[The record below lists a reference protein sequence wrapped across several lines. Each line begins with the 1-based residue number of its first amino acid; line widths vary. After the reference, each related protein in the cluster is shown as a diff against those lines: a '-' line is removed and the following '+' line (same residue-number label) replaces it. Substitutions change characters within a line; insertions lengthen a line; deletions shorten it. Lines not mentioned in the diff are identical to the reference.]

1 MLVCSAHRSGVSPL
15 KHRRPLLER
24 ALAAS
29 SLLGLL
35 ALLGCTSNVDAT
47 PGSLAVLTGQET
59 DTWTLEP
66 TPERAVLELVG
77 SNRTTLATPTP
88 PVTQISLGTGDPA
101 ESSAS
106 FELTA
111 FDANDQA
118 VIRGTSVPYSIVT
131 FESAFPSLFAART
144 GGFSRAPGNLNF
156 GYRHP
161 LVEIVSHAY
170 LLVAGGEATDSAGVA
185 IDVYDMANWVVAPKQ
200 SWLPRAPKSWA
211 VAGSSLLVIDDA
223 GAIWVDLPTGESSA
237 ATLPSGL
244 DFADL
249 VGGDVIVGAKNERYI
264 VGATRRSGAPSDR
277 VLRLDTDGT
286 LRALT
291 LNTARLG
298 AAAANLDGQIV
309 IAGGSDT
316 GAGAEVL
323 NADQTAFKELP
334 LAADATQ
341 GAALSKLT
349 SDTAILVGGT
359 DPSSG
364 ARSPIRTLDLTC
376 ADSCSPTPL
385 AQVDFDFDRARAFYL
400 SDNRLLVA
408 GESSD
413 GQSHA
418 FTLDKTIGF
427 ELTEQALRN
436 PRSEASV
443 VTAPNGQI
451 GLIGGSSL
459 SDGTPATN
467 LELFFPTQ

>member
-1 MLVCSAHRSGVSPL
+1 MLACPVHRSGVSLPRRRLPL
-15 KHRRPLLER
+15 TER
-24 ALAAS
+24 VFAAGCLS
-29 SLLGLL
+29 GLL
-35 ALLGCTSNVDAT
+35 SLLGCTSNIDAT
-47 PGSLAVLTGQET
+47 PGSLAVLSGQET

-77 SNRTTLATPTP
+77 ANRTTLATVTP
-88 PVTQISLGTGDPA
+88 PVTQISLGTGDPV

-111 FDANDQA
+111 FDANDRA

-144 GGFSRAPGNLNF
+144 GGFSRAPGNLVF

-170 LLVAGGEATDSAGVA
+170 LLVAGGESTNSAGVA
-185 IDVYDMANWVVAPKQ
+185 IDVYDMSNWVVAPKQ

-223 GAIWVDLPTGESSA
+223 GAIWLDLPTGQSSA

-244 DFADL
+244 DFSDL
-249 VGGDVIVGAKNERYI
+249 VGGDVILGAKNERYI
-264 VGATRRSGAPSDR
+264 IGATRTSGTPSDR
-277 VLRLDTDGT
+277 ALRLDTDGT

-291 LNTARLG
+291 LSTPRLG
-298 AAAANLDGQIV
+298 AAAANIDGQIV
-309 IAGGSDT
+309 IIGGSDT

-323 NADQTAFKELP
+323 NADQTGFKELP
-334 LAADATQ
+334 YAADATQ

-349 SDTAILVGGT
+349 ADTAILVGGT

-364 ARSPIRTLDLTC
+364 TRSPVRTLDLTC
-376 ADSCSPTPL
+376 ADSCSATPL
-385 AQVDFDFDRARAFYL
+385 AHLDFDYDRARAFYL

-408 GESSD
+408 GESGD

-427 ELTEQALRN
+427 ELTEQALRE
-436 PRSEASV
+436 PRTEASV
-443 VTAPNGQI
+443 VKAPNGQI
-451 GLIGGSSL
+451 GLIGGDSL
-459 SDGTPATN
+459 SDRTPVTN
-467 LELFFPTQ
+467 LELFFPTD

>member
-1 MLVCSAHRSGVSPL
+1 LSRLRRRRLPL
-15 KHRRPLLER
+15 IER
-24 ALAAS
+24 VLAAGG
-29 SLLGLL
+29 LAGLL
-35 ALLGCTSNVDAT
+35 SLLGCTSNVDAT

-59 DTWTLEP
+59 DTWTLDP
-66 TPERAVLELVG
+66 TPSRAVLELVG
-77 SNRTTLATPTP
+77 ANRTTLATATP
-88 PVTQISLGTGDPA
+88 PVTEISLGVGDPPEA
-101 ESSAS
+101 SAS

-111 FDANDQA
+111 FDTNDQA

-144 GGFSRAPGNLNF
+144 GGFSRAPGNLVF

-161 LVEIVSHAY
+161 LAEIVSHAY
-170 LLVAGGEATDSAGVA
+170 LLVAGGEPTDSAGVA

-223 GAIWVDLPTGESSA
+223 GAIWVDLPTGTSSA

-249 VGGDVIVGAKNERYI
+249 VGGDVILGAKDERYI
-264 VGATRRSGAPSDR
+264 IGATRTSGAPSDR
-277 VLRLDTDGT
+277 ALRLDTDGT

-291 LNTARLG
+291 LNTPRLG
-298 AAAANLDGQIV
+298 AAAANIDGQIV
-309 IAGGSDT
+309 IVGGSDT
-316 GAGAEVL
+316 GAGGEVL

-334 LAADATQ
+334 FAADATV
-341 GAALSKLT
+341 GAALAKLT
-349 SDTAILVGGT
+349 TDTAILVGGT

-376 ADSCSPTPL
+376 TDSCSATPL
-385 AQVDFDFDRARAFYL
+385 AKLDFDYDRARAFYL

-436 PRSEASV
+436 PRTEASFV
-443 VTAPNGQI
+443 KAPNGQL
-451 GLIGGSSL
+451 GFVGGDNL
-459 SDGTPATN
+459 ADGSPITN

>member
-1 MLVCSAHRSGVSPL
+1 VSLPRRRLPL
-15 KHRRPLLER
+15 IER
-24 ALAAS
+24 VFTAGCLS
-29 SLLGLL
+29 GLL
-35 ALLGCTSNVDAT
+35 SLLGCTSNVDAT

-59 DTWTLEP
+59 DTWTVEP
-66 TPERAVLELVG
+66 APERAVLELVG
-77 SNRTTLATPTP
+77 ANRTTLATATP
-88 PVTQISLGTGDPA
+88 PVTQISLGTGDPPEA
-101 ESSAS
+101 SAS

-118 VIRGTSVPYSIVT
+118 VIRGTSVPYSILT

-144 GGFSRAPGNLNF
+144 GGFSRPPGKLVF

-170 LLVAGGEATDSAGVA
+170 LLVAGGESADSAGVSL
-185 IDVYDMANWVVAPKQ
+185 DVYDMSNWLVAPKQ
-200 SWLPRAPKSWA
+200 SWLPRVPKSWA

-223 GAIWVDLPTGESSA
+223 GAIWLDLPTGKSSA

-249 VGGDVIVGAKNERYI
+249 VGGEVILGAKDERYI
-264 VGATRRSGAPSDR
+264 IGGTRKSGAPSDR
-277 VLRLDTDGT
+277 ALRLDADGT

-291 LNTARLG
+291 LNTPRLG
-298 AAAANLDGQIV
+298 AAAANIDGQIV
-309 IAGGSDT
+309 IVGGSDT

-323 NADQTAFKELP
+323 NAAQTGFKDLP
-334 LAADATQ
+334 FAADATQ

-349 SDTAILVGGT
+349 ADTAILVGGA

-364 ARSPIRTLDLTC
+364 ARSPVRTLDLTC
-376 ADSCSPTPL
+376 ADSCSATPI
-385 AQVDFDFDRARAFYL
+385 AQLDFDYDRARAFYL
-400 SDNRLLVA
+400 NDNQLLVA

-427 ELTEQALRN
+427 ELTEQALRD

-443 VTAPNGQI
+443 VKVPNGQI
-451 GLIGGSSL
+451 GLVGGSSL
-459 SDGTPATN
+459 SDGSPAGS